1 MAITQA
7 IANAFKKQL
16 LEGDHNFKQSG
27 GDVFKIALYSS
38 SATLN
43 SATTIYSTNPGG
55 GSDTEVPNSGQYTAG
70 GGALSNLGTS
80 IGTGSGKGVAFCD
93 FADRSFTGVTLT
105 ARGALIYN
113 TSSATTNAAVAILDF
128 GSDKTA
134 TSGTF
139 TIQFPAPTST
149 AAILRI
155 SG

>member
-16 LEGDHNFKQSG
+16 LEGDQNFASG
-27 GDVFKIALYSS
+27 GDKFKLALYTS

-43 SATTIYSTNPGG
+43 SATTAYTTSQ
-55 GSDTEVPNSGQYTAG
+55 EVPDSGTYAAG
-70 GGALSNLGTS
+70 GGDLTGQNTS
-80 IGTGSGKGVAFCD
+80 IASGVAIVD
-93 FADRSFTGVTLT
+93 FADLSFTGVTLT

-113 TSSATTNAAVAILDF
+113 TSSAVTDAAVAVLDF
-128 GSDKTA
+128 GADKTA

-139 TIQFPAPTST
+139 TVQFPAFTT
-149 AAILRI
+149 AAAILRI

>member
-7 IANAFKKQL
+7 LANSFKKEL
-16 LEGDHNFKQSG
+16 LEAEHNFKQTG
-27 GDVFKIALYSS
+27 GDKFKIALYTS

-43 SATTIYSTNPGG
+43 SATTSFTTTN
-55 GSDTEVPNSGQYTAG
+55 EVANSGQYVSG

-80 IGTGSGKGVAFCD
+80 IASGVAIVD
-93 FADRSFTGVTLT
+93 YADRSFTGVTLT

-113 TSSATTNAAVAILDF
+113 TSATTANAAVAALDF
-128 GSDKTA
+128 GADKTA

-139 TIQFPAPTST
+139 TIQFPAFTT
-149 AAILRI
+149 AAAILRI

>member
-16 LEGDHNFKQSG
+16 LEGDANFASG
-27 GDVFKIALYSS
+27 GDVFKLALYTS

-43 SATTIYSTNPGG
+43 SATTSFTTTNEVANSGTYASGGDKLTGQSTNI
-55 GSDTEVPNSGQYTAG
+55 GS
-70 GGALSNLGTS
+70 
-80 IGTGSGKGVAFCD
+80 GTGAGVAFVD
-93 FADRSFTGVTLT
+93 FADLSFTGVTLT

-113 TSSATTNAAVAILDF
+113 TSSAVTNAAVAVLDF
-128 GSDKTA
+128 GADKTA

-139 TIQFPAPTST
+139 TIQFPAATTS

>member
-16 LEGDHNFKQSG
+16 LEGDQNFASSSG
-27 GDVFKIALYSS
+27 DKFKLALYTS

-43 SATTIYSTNPGG
+43 SATTAYSASN
-55 GSDTEVPNSGQYTAG
+55 EVGNSGTYAAG
-70 GGALSNLGTS
+70 GGALVNSGTS
-80 IGTGSGKGVAFCD
+80 ITAGVARAD
-93 FADRSFTGVTLT
+93 FADLSFTGATIT

-113 TSSATTNAAVAILDF
+113 TSSAVTNAAVCVLDF
-128 GSDKTA
+128 GGDKTA

-149 AAILRI
+149 AAILRV

>member
-7 IANAFKKQL
+7 VCTS
-16 LEGDHNFKQSG
+16 FKQELLQG
-27 GDVFKIALYSS
+27 THDFTATTGDTFKIALYTS
-38 SATLN
+38 SASLD
-43 SATTIYSTNPGG
+43 ATTTAFSTTNEVSNSGTYTSGG
-55 GSDTEVPNSGQYTAG
+55 GTLTSVTPTTSGTTA
-70 GGALSNLGTS
+70 
-80 IGTGSGKGVAFCD
+80 ICD
-93 FADRSFTGVTLT
+93 FADVSFTSATIT

-113 TSSATTNAAVAILDF
+113 TSSDTTNASVCVLDF
-128 GSDKTA
+128 GADKTA

>member
-7 IANAFKKQL
+7 IANSFKQQL
-16 LEGDHNFKQSG
+16 LEGEHNFGSG
-27 GDVFKIALYSS
+27 DDKFKIALYTS

-43 SATTIYSTNPGG
+43 SATTSYTTTN
-55 GSDTEVPNSGQYTAG
+55 EVANSGQYAAG
-70 GGALSNLGTS
+70 GGALVNNGTS
-80 IGTGSGKGVAFCD
+80 IASGVAIVD

-113 TSSATTNAAVAILDF
+113 TSATVTDAAVCALDF
-128 GSDKTA
+128 GADKTA

-139 TIQFPAPTST
+139 TIQFPAFTTT

>member
-16 LEGDHNFKQSG
+16 LEGDQNFKSSG
-27 GDVFKIALYSS
+27 GDVFKLALYTS

-43 SATTIYSTNPGG
+43 STTTAYSTNPGG
-55 GSDTEVPNSGQYTAG
+55 GADTEVPNSGQYTAG
-70 GGALSNLGTS
+70 GSDLVNNGTS
-80 IGTGSGKGVAFCD
+80 IASGVAIVD
-93 FADRSFTGVTLT
+93 FADLSFTGVTLT

-113 TSSATTNAAVAILDF
+113 TSSAVTNAAVAVLDF
-128 GSDKTA
+128 GADKTA

-139 TIQFPAPTST
+139 TVQFPAFTT
-149 AAILRI
+149 AAAILRI

>member
-7 IANAFKKQL
+7 LANSFKKEL
-16 LEGDHNFKQSG
+16 LEAEHNFKQTG
-27 GDVFKIALYSS
+27 GDKFKIALYTS

-43 SATTIYSTNPGG
+43 SATTSFTTTN
-55 GSDTEVPNSGQYTAG
+55 EVANSGQYVSG

-80 IGTGSGKGVAFCD
+80 IASGVAIVD
-93 FADRSFTGVTLT
+93 YADRSFTGVTLT

-113 TSSATTNAAVAILDF
+113 TSATVANAAVAALDF
-128 GSDKTA
+128 GADKTA

-139 TIQFPAPTST
+139 TIQFPAFTT
-149 AAILRI
+149 AAAILRI

>member
-7 IANAFKKQL
+7 ICNSFKKQL
-16 LEGDHNFKQSG
+16 LEADMNFKQTG
-27 GDVFKIALYSS
+27 GDKFKLALYIST
-38 SATLN
+38 ATLN
-43 SATTIYSTNPGG
+43 SSTTAYPGDSTGG
-55 GSDTEVPNSGQYTAG
+55 QVGNTGQYTQG
-70 GGALSNLGTS
+70 GGLLVNNGTS
-80 IGTGSGKGVAFCD
+80 ISAGVARCD

-105 ARGALIYN
+105 ARGALTYN
-113 TSSATTNAAVAILDF
+113 TSSDTTNASVCVLDF
-128 GSDKTA
+128 GADKTA

>member
-7 IANAFKKQL
+7 ICNSFKKQL
-16 LEGDHNFKQSG
+16 LEADMNFKQTG
-27 GDVFKIALYSS
+27 GDKFKIALYSS
-38 SATLN
+38 TATLN
-43 SATTIYSTNPGG
+43 SATTAYPGDSTGG
-55 GSDTEVPNSGQYTAG
+55 QVGNTGQYTQG
-70 GGALSNLGTS
+70 GGLLVNNGTS
-80 IGTGSGKGVAFCD
+80 ISAGVARCD

-113 TSSATTNAAVAILDF
+113 TSSDTTNASVCVLDF
-128 GSDKTA
+128 GADKTA